1 MNGCTREECF
11 SRMFL
16 CRVETCERRRWILY
30 LKEITIYVSFLC
42 VCVLDKS
49 IPVHCVFARVWVV
62 CVFSSIQVI
71 SLESITVICVS
82 LLGCVMFLCLAA
94 GSTPMEQGG
103 WLACCS
109 WLGFHHSEWERS
121 ASTRQDTFV
130 HYIIISL
137 IVQKSLDS
145 AQGLQHEPPRSFDRY
160 SDLQHAHTVLSSS
173 LAIGIFTY
181 TMLLKGRL
189 QDRHISSASVLL
201 HKHKSM
207 PILNHLEPGSVKSW
221 HQVTRTSV
229 ELLAWDDDR
238 RRFSPAF
245 ERRREG
251 SLRGQTESWAVKH
264 S

>member
-1 MNGCTREECF
+1 MDVHEKNVFHACF
-11 SRMFL
+11 CVVWR
-16 CRVETCERRRWILY
+16 RVKEGFVFERDYHLRVVFVRVCFRQ
-30 LKEITIYVSFLC
+30 KHSSPLC
-42 VCVLDKS
+42 VREIV
-49 IPVHCVFARVWVV
+49 RGV
-62 CVFSSIQVI
+62 CFQQYPSHQPR
-71 SLESITVICVS
+71 EYYCN
-82 LLGCVMFLCLAA
+82 LCLIARMCHVSVPGCWFNSYGA
-94 GSTPMEQGG
+94 G
-103 WLACCS
+103 WLAGLLLLTGISSFRVRAQCFNSPRHICS
-109 WLGFHHSEWERS
+109 LYHHFPHCTKKFRFCSRLAAW
-121 ASTRQDTFV
+121 A
-130 HYIIISL
+130 
-137 IVQKSLDS
+137 
-145 AQGLQHEPPRSFDRY
+145 PRSFDRY
-160 SDLQHAHTVLSSS
+160 SDLRHAHTVLSSS

-189 QDRHISSASVLL
+189 QDRHIPSASVLL

-264 S
+264 L